1 MVGGGIGHGQD
12 GKLLQHT
19 VERQQDRGRHDI
31 KDRVDDGN
39 AEGVGRVGKEAEP
52 DQRVQAVEPAQEDD
66 GADQVEIQMD
76 KKAVRLA
83 FLLAPA
89 EEISA
94 VTVVPMFWPMM
105 MGTAAE

>member
-1 MVGGGIGHGQD
+1 MTL
-12 GKLLQHT
+12 KYRWT
-19 VERQQDRGRHDI
+19 
-31 KDRVDDGN
+31 
-39 AEGVGRVGKEAEP
+39 
-52 DQRVQAVEPAQEDD
+52 
-66 GADQVEIQMD
+66 
-76 KKAVRLA
+76 KAVRLA

>member
-1 MVGGGIGHGQD
+1 MVPIRL
-12 GKLLQHT
+12 KYRWT
-19 VERQQDRGRHDI
+19 
-31 KDRVDDGN
+31 
-39 AEGVGRVGKEAEP
+39 
-52 DQRVQAVEPAQEDD
+52 
-66 GADQVEIQMD
+66 
-76 KKAVRLA
+76 KAVRFA